1 MKNKIGKIIEV
12 ILLVAGILATVAV
25 VVAIPL
31 KSYNEYAD
39 YLAWIAEINKPEP
52 KPVLES
58 ISVELKE
65 GVKYFKN
72 DLAEPKASDFVVTA
86 NYTLEGAPY
95 SEVIE
100 EGKYSVST
108 KNDFYS
114 KGGEITVTYKN
125 QTTVFEIELIPVKLE
140 SISIVQNP
148 HRVRYQT
155 GSTFDAE
162 GMVLSATYNDGST
175 KLIPADK
182 YVVDTK
188 ALTPADTSVA
198 ISYTEGGE
206 TKNVAVSVTVSDVLD
221 DGAVIS
227 LVLTGDA
234 IVQAGEKL
242 STTAMAIS
250 AIYESGNRKQLGAE
264 EYTVSGGDTVAKFGK
279 AYHVSVSY
287 NENPAITL
295 SAPVIV
301 RSTLQGEKGVVVGG
315 KTNTETEYAV
325 VDGVIQNLGISVSF
339 AGNFTKPIQNGQ
351 EGSLAF
357 NLNSESAVIGNITMR
372 CGNSYC
378 CYANGKDAADGYIMQ
393 PLQINTILDLTVNG
407 KEVAIPDSVVLKGS
421 GPHKDYAP
429 LFGIYYEFTFEGIA
443 LEAGANVIKFTFKNS
458 TTNAANLW
466 GESPSTLNIDY
477 VNFDTVG
484 SEIPEN
490 YTIESIEISP
500 NFEMK
505 HNQITT
511 NMKPA
516 VVATLT
522 NGTKILTPA
531 ELLDI
536 KITGGKAGESRVV
549 YGKYTITA
557 TLKSN
562 PAITTSKD
570 YEVCGTRVLKAGLE
584 LIDGRVYYVFSGNT
598 YGYAAEDYVFFNE
611 STIYDLI
618 IEFNETEFTFKI
630 DVTDLTVGTVI
641 YPHLRIQGVPY
652 NNGSNNNGD
661 ILGQGL
667 TFKDGLTI
675 THNGKIY
682 KIERM
687 YSMPNLHIYAEETN

>member
-1 MKNKIGKIIEV
+1 
-12 ILLVAGILATVAV
+12 
-25 VVAIPL
+25 
-31 KSYNEYAD
+31 
-39 YLAWIAEINKPEP
+39 LAWIAEINKPEP

-250 AIYESGNRKQLGAE
+250 AIYESGNRKQLGAD

-287 NENPAITL
+287 NENPTITL

-505 HNQITT
+505 YNQITT

-536 KITGGKAGESRVV
+536 KITGGKAGESRVI
-549 YGKYTITA
+549 YSKYTITA

-667 TFKDGLTI
+667 TFKDGFTI

>member
-188 ALTPADTSVA
+188 ALTPADSAVT

-242 STTAMAIS
+242 STTAMAVS

-505 HNQITT
+505 YNQITT

-536 KITGGKAGESRVV
+536 KITGGKAGESRVI
-549 YGKYTITA
+549 YSKYTITA

>member
-1 MKNKIGKIIEV
+1 M
-12 ILLVAGILATVAV
+12 TV
-25 VVAIPL
+25 
-31 KSYNEYAD
+31 
-39 YLAWIAEINKPEP
+39 
-52 KPVLES
+52 
-58 ISVELKE
+58 
-65 GVKYFKN
+65 
-72 DLAEPKASDFVVTA
+72 
-86 NYTLEGAPY
+86 
-95 SEVIE
+95 
-100 EGKYSVST
+100 
-108 KNDFYS
+108 
-114 KGGEITVTYKN
+114 
-125 QTTVFEIELIPVKLE
+125 
-140 SISIVQNP
+140 
-148 HRVRYQT
+148 
-155 GSTFDAE
+155 
-162 GMVLSATYNDGST
+162 
-175 KLIPADK
+175 
-182 YVVDTK
+182 
-188 ALTPADTSVA
+188 
-198 ISYTEGGE
+198 
-206 TKNVAVSVTVSDVLD
+206 
-221 DGAVIS
+221 
-227 LVLTGDA
+227 
-234 IVQAGEKL
+234 
-242 STTAMAIS
+242 S

-264 EYTVSGGDTVAKFGK
+264 EYTVSGGDTVAKFVK

-325 VDGVIQNLGISVSF
+325 VDGVVQSLGVSVSF
-339 AGNFTKPIQNGQ
+339 AGDFTKPIKNGQ

-357 NLNSESAVIGNITMR
+357 NINSESAVIGNITMR

-500 NFEMK
+500 NFEIK

-618 IEFNETEFTFKI
+618 IEFNETDFTFKI

-641 YPHLRIQGVPY
+641 
-652 NNGSNNNGD
+652 
-661 ILGQGL
+661 
-667 TFKDGLTI
+667 
-675 THNGKIY
+675 
-682 KIERM
+682 
-687 YSMPNLHIYAEETN
+687 